1 MAILLH
7 ALAALVLGNFR
18 FASFLERAHSGIQIA
33 SLIQPSNPQ
42 RRNPLLS
49 HWVWDSWIRKL
60 FFSIFGF
67 DST

>member
-33 SLIQPSNPQ
+33 
-42 RRNPLLS
+42 RA
-49 HWVWDSWIRKL
+49 
-60 FFSIFGF
+60 
-67 DST
+67 